1 MYPINL
7 LYNLQVRKCYNVEE
21 LLCGLVETVKYE
33 IVQAKHTIQKCY
45 PVKERVCDTVYES
58 QLNQVDDYQVC
69 INPFSSG
76 LKIPTMYY
84 QLVVQPFRLSVFIRT
99 VCNITDTW

>member
-1 MYPINL
+1 MCSNNL
-7 LYNLQVRKCYNVEE
+7 RYNLQVRKCYNVEE

-33 IVQAKHTIQKCY
+33 IIQARQTIQKCY

-69 INPFSSG
+69 TLINTISQPPLEFSTD
-76 LKIPTMYY
+76 LK
-84 QLVVQPFRLSVFIRT
+84 FRQTASNVKNGIA
-99 VCNITDTW
+99 

>member
-1 MYPINL
+1 MNL
-7 LYNLQVRKCYNVEE
+7 RFYLQVRKCYNVEE

-33 IVQAKHTIQKCY
+33 IVQARHTIQKCY

-69 INPFSSG
+69 TINPFSSTIFNPP
-76 LKIPTMYY
+76 LR
-84 QLVVQPFRLSVFIRT
+84 VNVLSTQSLLRAT
-99 VCNITDTW
+99 V